1 MMNAIHKT
9 ITKDEKYLHTLKGLR
24 TRNFSMNLPL
34 LLLSDKLPEGQVYRE
49 YADGRIEIQEI
60 YSEGSVYKYKVIGH
74 LSAAEADGLR
84 RTYGLL

>member
-1 MMNAIHKT
+1 MDTIHKT
-9 ITKDEKYLHTLKGLR
+9 TSKDEKYLLTLKGLR
-24 TRNFSMNLPL
+24 TRNFSRNLPL

-60 YSEGSVYKYKVIGH
+60 FSVGSHYQHKVISI
-74 LSAAEADGLR
+74 LSAADADKVR